1 MNRVP
6 SLNLLT
12 ALLLPVGG
20 VAMWGECF
28 MGVWMDK
35 EVGRES
41 RYGKVEP
48 GKTQESL
55 GGDAG
60 ETFGSKN
67 KGSKGG
73 EE

>member
-1 MNRVP
+1 M
-6 SLNLLT
+6 
-12 ALLLPVGG
+12 GG
-20 VAMWGECF
+20 MLYGG
-28 MGVWMDK
+28 MWMDK